1 VALPT
6 PGPSRRT
13 IAVLVLLSAT
23 LITLDLRGNAIIDSG
38 RATVTELTAPVS
50 GFFRFVTKPAVNAWN
65 GMLRYD
71 DLERE
76 NAQLRDKIEA
86 QEGAAIAA
94 EAKSQ
99 LYDELRAV
107 SGLDILS
114 NYPYL
119 TASVVGEP
127 ASNLQL
133 SIEID
138 RGSRDGLEPGMPVV
152 TAGGLVGRLGQVTP
166 THSFVRMLYDPQ
178 IGVPVKIVGTKK
190 VIAPATTTTT
200 VAATETDA
208 ATETVAATE
217 TGESTGD
224 AGAAVST
231 AASSTTTTLP
241 PKAVLDT
248 GLLRGQ
254 GFDRP
259 LTVDLVGA
267 GETIEVGD
275 AVTTFASS
283 GSLFPDDIP
292 VGRVKSV
299 RTRPGSAYLDVL
311 VEPLVDLQRISF
323 VRVIKYTPATGG

>member
-23 LITLDLRGNAIIDSG
+23 LITLDLRGNAIIDTG
-38 RATVTELTAPVS
+38 RAAVTELTAPVS

-119 TASVVGEP
+119 TATVVGEP

-178 IGVPVKIVGTKK
+178 IGVPVKIIGTKK

-200 VAATETDA
+200 VAATEEEVPA
-208 ATETVAATE
+208 AD
-217 TGESTGD
+217 GD
-224 AGAAVST
+224 P
-231 AASSTTTTLP
+231 AASTIATTTTTTLP

-323 VRVIKYTPATGG
+323 VRVIKYTPTTGG